1 MTDRH
6 GPGGVV
12 PQKRDTRLD
21 VFRALALLTIFV
33 NHVPGQY
40 LEHLTHKNFG
50 FSDSAEA
57 FVLIS
62 GMSVGLAYGSR
73 FAVGE
78 RLAMT
83 LRILRRALTLYVAHI
98 MTSVITFAI
107 FAGGALWFGRP
118 DLLSEINLRAVVDR
132 TEQGVV
138 SMVLLGHQLGYNNIL
153 SMYAVLFL
161 MLPGFLWLYRRSAL
175 LLLAVSGTLWLCAG
189 IWQIAPSNFLDDGYW
204 FLNPLSWQFL
214 FVIGFV
220 GVLRAKK
227 KGFPR
232 NPLLLTLSAAYLI
245 VSMLWVVFAWWNIDF
260 SYGLPAVLTG
270 FDKTFLSITR
280 LLHVLAG
287 AYLVATIPVLSRWA
301 ALPMAHPLVAMG
313 RHSLAVFIFGTILAM
328 AGQVMMFVTGANPV
342 LGTLYVAAGIALHFV
357 YARYLDW
364 QASIIG
370 LNAKRQGMR
379 ALPVERGDAPKR

>member
-1 MTDRH
+1 MTDKT
-6 GPGGVV
+6 GPVGVV
-12 PQKRDTRLD
+12 PRERDTRLD
-21 VFRALALLTIFV
+21 VFRAIALLTIFV

-62 GMSVGLAYGSR
+62 GMSVGLAYGAR

-78 RLAMT
+78 RLAVT

-98 MTSVITFAI
+98 MTSIITFAI
-107 FAGGALWFGRP
+107 FAGGALWFGRQ

-138 SMVLLGHQLGYNNIL
+138 SMVLLGHQFGYNNIL
-153 SMYAVLFL
+153 SMYAVLFF
-161 MLPGFLWLYRRSAL
+161 MLPGFLWLYRRSAW

-232 NPLLLTLSAAYLI
+232 NPVLLALSAIYLF
-245 VSMLWVVFAWWNIDF
+245 VSMLWVVFSWWNIDF

-270 FDKTFLSITR
+270 FDKTFLSTTR

-287 AYLVATIPVLSRWA
+287 AYLVATIPVLSNWA
-301 ALPMAHPLVAMG
+301 ALPLSHPLVAIG

-328 AGQVMMFVTGANPV
+328 VGQVLMFVTGKNPL
-342 LGTLYVAAGIALHFV
+342 LGTLYTLIGIALHFA

-364 QASIIG
+364 QAAVIG
-370 LNAKRQGMR
+370 QNAKRQGLR
-379 ALPVERGDAPKR
+379 ALPVEGRDGPKR

>member
-1 MTDRH
+1 MTDRQ
-6 GPGGVV
+6 GPTGVV
-12 PQKRDTRLD
+12 PRQRDTRLD

-73 FAVGE
+73 FAIGE
-78 RLAMT
+78 RLAVT
-83 LRILRRALTLYVAHI
+83 LRILRRAFTLYVAHI
-98 MTSVITFAI
+98 MMSVITFAI
-107 FAGGALWFGRP
+107 FAGGALWFSRP

-138 SMVLLGHQLGYNNIL
+138 SMVLLGHQFGYNNIL
-153 SMYAVLFL
+153 SMYAVVFL
-161 MLPGFLWLYRRSAL
+161 MLPGFLWLYQRSAY

-227 KGFPR
+227 KGFSR
-232 NPLLLTLSAAYLI
+232 NPVLMALSATYLA
-245 VSMLWVVFAWWNIDF
+245 VSFVWVVFSWWNIDF

-270 FDKTFLSITR
+270 FDKTFLSTTR

-287 AYLVATIPVLSRWA
+287 AYLLAVIPALSNWA
-301 ALPMAHPLVAMG
+301 ALPLSHPLVAVG

-328 AGQVMMFVTGANPV
+328 VGQVMMFVTGKNPI
-342 LGTLYVAAGIALHFV
+342 LGTLYAIVGIALHFA

-364 QASIIG
+364 QTAVIAQ
-370 LNAKRQGMR
+370 NAKRQGLK
-379 ALPVERGDAPKR
+379 ALPVKSDTPKR

>member
-1 MTDRH
+1 MTDATRLT
-6 GPGGVV
+6 GAV
-12 PQKRDTRLD
+12 PRQRDTRLD
-21 VFRALALLTIFV
+21 VFRAIALLTIFV

-78 RLAMT
+78 RLAVT

-98 MTSVITFAI
+98 MTSIVTFAI
-107 FAGGALWFGRP
+107 FAGGALWFGRQ

-138 SMVLLGHQLGYNNIL
+138 SMVLLGHQFGYNNIL

-161 MLPGFLWLYRRSAL
+161 MLPGFLWLYRQSPR
-175 LLLAVSGTLWLCAG
+175 LLLAVSGTIWLAAG
-189 IWQIAPSNFLDDGYW
+189 IWRIAPSNFLDDGYW

-220 GVLRAKK
+220 GVLKARA
-227 KGFPR
+227 GGIPR
-232 NPLLLTLSAAYLI
+232 NPVLTVLSGAYLL
-245 VSMLWVVFAWWNIDF
+245 VSMLWVVFSWWNIDF

-270 FDKTFLSITR
+270 FDKTFLSTTR

-301 ALPMAHPLVAMG
+301 ALPLSHPLVAVG

-328 AGQVMMFVTGANPV
+328 VGQVLMFVTGRNPV
-342 LGTLYVAAGIALHFV
+342 FGTLYALAGIGLHFA

-364 QASIIG
+364 QAAVIG
-370 LNAKRQGMR
+370 QNAKRQGLK
-379 ALPVERGDAPKR
+379 ALPVKHNDAGKR